1 MLKRI
6 FITFCFFT
14 LCACQPVSL
23 SKQKDTAIDYQCIS
37 SQSQCIVDS
46 ELLQVKVEFAQQNN
60 YSNNVKVADSAVDNI
75 LAEMPFKVLLTLS
88 GENLAKVAH
97 VSAYL
102 EGRDMFMGQV
112 PLSFTLTEF
121 KSVGS
126 EKNHIVQENMKN
138 IQQYQA
144 ESLLANCTEETM
156 VWRLWLIVEYKSEV
170 NDQQKQKMFVDFTG
184 QRR

>member
-6 FITFCFFT
+6 FITFSFFA
-14 LCACQPVSL
+14 LCACQPVNL
-23 SKQKDTAIDYQCIS
+23 SKQQDTAIDYQCIS

-46 ELLQVKVEFAQQNN
+46 ELLQVKVEFAQQKNHNN
-60 YSNNVKVADSAVDNI
+60 NDKVANSTVDNI
-75 LAEMPFKVLLTLS
+75 MAEMPFKVLLTLS
-88 GENLAKVAH
+88 GENLVNVAH

-112 PLSFTLTEF
+112 PLSFSVTEF
-121 KSVGS
+121 TNVVS
-126 EKNHIVQENMKN
+126 EKNHIAKENIEN
-138 IQQYQA
+138 VLQYQA

-156 VWRLWLIVEYKSEV
+156 VWRMWLIVEYKDDG
-170 NDQQKQKMFVDFTG
+170 NGQQKQKMFIDFTG